1 MNKDLEE
8 KFIIKKA
15 NDIFMLGQAMH
26 SGKKNEQYFET
37 RLSTLE
43 NCGNGLFS
51 LKDFEEGDILFPY
64 DSGENKGKHINDFNV
79 DPKILDGLH
88 DMSYN
93 DYHNF
98 IKQYCDLLLLEANTN
113 VSSISVCGYVYYV
126 AIKEINVGEEIK
138 KVYGFQYWLEEF
150 LSVLKKDAELKNEKL
165 SIENPLIQTILSLN
179 DPFSKNRFADIVSEF
194 TPQMEPITK
203 VLISNDDTV
212 IPIEETIN

>member
-26 SGKKNEQYFET
+26 SGKKNEEYFEL
-37 RLSTLE
+37 RPSTLE
-43 NCGNGLFS
+43 NCKNGLFS

-79 DPKILDGLH
+79 DPKILNGLC
-88 DMSYN
+88 DMSCE

-98 IKQYCDLLLLEANTN
+98 IKQYCDPMLLEANTN

-126 AIKEINVGEEIK
+126 AIKEIKVGEEIK

-150 LSVLKKDAELKNEKL
+150 LLILKKDAELKNEKL
-165 SIENPLIQTILSLN
+165 SIQNPLIQTILSLN
-179 DPFSKNRFADIVSEF
+179 DPFSKNIFADIVSEF
-194 TPQMEPITK
+194 TPISEPIRTH
-203 VLISNDDTV
+203 
-212 IPIEETIN
+212 